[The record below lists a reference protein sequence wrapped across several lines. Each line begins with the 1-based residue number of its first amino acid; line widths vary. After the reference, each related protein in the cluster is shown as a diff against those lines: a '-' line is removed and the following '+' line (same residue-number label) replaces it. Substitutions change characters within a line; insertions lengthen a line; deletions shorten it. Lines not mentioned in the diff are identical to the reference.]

1 MPEPGSTC
9 SSQPA
14 GKGSPRWGGN
24 SSLGSSHGSDPGPTR
39 AGSICVLWER
49 ARMWES
55 TNFSRARSEPIR
67 GRSQVKSSQ
76 VKSSQVKNLGS

>member
-14 GKGSPRWGGN
+14 GNGSPRWGGN

-55 TNFSRARSEPIR
+55 TNFSRFARSRFAAE
-67 GRSQVKSSQ
+67 VKSSQ
-76 VKSSQVKNLGS
+76 VL